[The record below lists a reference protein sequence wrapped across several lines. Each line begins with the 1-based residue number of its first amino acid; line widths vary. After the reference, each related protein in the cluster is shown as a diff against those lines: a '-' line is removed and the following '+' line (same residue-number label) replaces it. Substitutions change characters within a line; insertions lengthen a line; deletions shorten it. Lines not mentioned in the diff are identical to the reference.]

1 MKLRHILLNLLIVMV
16 PTWTMA
22 NPHAEELST
31 LYYTLDSLIEHQ
43 SEIIAQKKNRI
54 QVITDGMNNLSLTPE
69 QLFSLNNRLYVQQHR
84 EEDH

>member
-1 MKLRHILLNLLIVMV
+1 MMKLRHILLNLLIVMV

-43 SEIIAQKKNRI
+43 
-54 QVITDGMNNLSLTPE
+54 
-69 QLFSLNNRLYVQQHR
+69 
-84 EEDH
+84 